1 MTQRDRPGRG
11 WNEAEIE
18 ERERLASSRPPTDTE
33 FDREITLNGHSNG
46 NGEHRESYPERMPP
60 PLADDADDELPRP
73 DLRTSRPPAFDQNSD
88 DDKPYD
94 LRDLE
99 RILTAASVLR
109 HERLRL
115 AERQIDEARF
125 AKLDAITAQNRRDT
139 RDDIRGLE
147 EKLKLRDE
155 IAEVTREKDRRETA
169 DWRASFTAE
178 MRARTPGRVLIGF
191 VVLLVAAL
199 AFGAITAG
207 NALTKMARD
216 MAKQQER
223 DR

>member
-1 MTQRDRPGRG
+1 MTDRNRPGRG
-11 WNEAEIE
+11 WNEAEIQ
-18 ERERLASSRPPTDTE
+18 ERERLASDRPGTDPE
-33 FDREITLNGHSNG
+33 FDREITLTGHSNG
-46 NGEHRESYPERMPP
+46 NGEHRESYPERLPP
-60 PLADDADDELPRP
+60 PPADADEEELPRP
-73 DLRTSRPPAFDQNSD
+73 DLRTSRPPAGLESSEDGR
-88 DDKPYD
+88 PHG
-94 LRDLE
+94 LRELE
-99 RILTAASVLR
+99 RILSAAGLLR
-109 HERLRL
+109 DERLRL
-115 AERQIDEARF
+115 AERQIDEARLT
-125 AKLDAITAQNRRDT
+125 KLEAVMAQNRNDT

-147 EKLKLRDE
+147 DKLKLRDE

-169 DWRASFTAE
+169 EWRASFTAE

-216 MAKQQER
+216 MAQQQER